1 MTLLIYKEKKIK
13 DTVKKKMKII
23 LINKM
28 LKNNNLDKN
37 LLYNNK
43 ISNNNNK
50 INKTLIYHKIK
61 KIF

>member
-23 LINKM
+23 LIYKM

>member
-43 ISNNNNK
+43 ISNNNSK
-50 INKTLIYHKIK
+50 INKTLIYRKIK

>member
-1 MTLLIYKEKKIK
+1 
-13 DTVKKKMKII
+13 MKII

-37 LLYNNK
+37 LLYNYK
-43 ISNNNNK
+43 ISNNNSK
-50 INKTLIYHKIK
+50 INKTLIYRKIK